1 MNIERKIT
9 ASFVILFAGLYQACS
24 LEAYKKDA
32 DREAYSIIRE
42 KQKKVLGK
50 EVPFT
55 VESLHEKARQS
66 LLEEIERAR
75 KKDGTGVKPLKLDLK
90 KTLEAAS
97 FLSREFQ
104 DLKEIL
110 FLAAL
115 DLSTK
120 RWEFK
125 WHPSVSGDIGVS
137 GNRRRATTSGRVSAT
152 LQKTLGI
159 GASILAGLLNSFSR
173 TITSGGPWNTS
184 SLFSLSITQPLLR
197 GFGRRIVLEPLTQ
210 AERNVVYA
218 IRNFE
223 RSRRNLVVRITTQ
236 YFRLLQQ
243 MAQIEVEKENLKTL
257 EKNLERNQA
266 LEKAG
271 KLAKL
276 QVDQNRQSVL
286 VSRARLLDARESFR
300 TALDNFKIM
309 LGIPVDVDIE
319 LEKNDFEKLKEKGI
333 ALLPVTVE
341 KAIAIAVERRL
352 DLRNS
357 MDMAE
362 DAKRKVYV
370 AADALKM
377 GLDLDLDLD
386 IPSRQRKPGKP
397 AWRDTTMGAGLSF
410 DLPIDRIPQRNAYRR
425 AIVSYEQAVRRMELK
440 KENIIQEIRERF
452 RRLKQASQEYEIQ
465 LQGVKLAKRR
475 VDETTMKQQ
484 AGRAIVRD
492 VLEAQDALRSAQNA
506 LDRAMVDF
514 LTARLELLRDMEILK
529 LSEEGL
535 GYDERIDFAK
545 ILEKKK

>member
-1 MNIERKIT
+1 M
-9 ASFVILFAGLYQACS
+9 
-24 LEAYKKDA
+24 
-32 DREAYSIIRE
+32 
-42 KQKKVLGK
+42 
-50 EVPFT
+50 
-55 VESLHEKARQS
+55 
-66 LLEEIERAR
+66 
-75 KKDGTGVKPLKLDLK
+75 KLDLK

-104 DLKEIL
+104 DQKEIL

-184 SLFSLSITQPLLR
+184 SLLSLSITQPLLR

-236 YFRLLQQ
+236 YFRLLRQ

-341 KAIAIAVERRL
+341 KAIAIAVEKRL